1 MMKKIQVLL
10 IGAWCVCQFGFGQS
24 VLPDSTFHTTFRYRV
39 KQLDEF
45 MSRFNGEESIDIHV
59 ADSLERLLNL
69 LYLFNNE
76 LFAVNRDS
84 MLRQA
89 NTFIRTVTDHQS
101 KLYYEDDGWLAEV
114 GCHCIY
120 NGRKD
125 TLTLYLKPEKI
136 EEFQY
141 RWVIIGA
148 KGKLLRLIPARRNRG
163 LDILPNNHEIA
174 FRALS
179 KIAQLGSNNILN
191 YAEYDYSP
199 DELSTFYALV
209 YADALKIEATGQI
222 TYHFFEVPGYVFTV
236 ERFNREGNNTGWLI
250 SRLIP
255 MNESEKQ
262 HYYDQFLTDRKP

>member
-1 MMKKIQVLL
+1 MKKILVIL
-10 IGAWCVCQFGFGQS
+10 ISIWYACQFCFGQS
-24 VLPDSTFHTTFRYRV
+24 VLPDSTFYSTFQYRV

-45 MSRFNGEESIDIHV
+45 MSRFNGEESIDIH
-59 ADSLERLLNL
+59 AKDSLKRTLNI

-76 LFAVNRDS
+76 LFTVNCDS
-84 MLRQA
+84 MMQQV
-89 NTFIRTVTDHQS
+89 NNFILTVTKNQS

-120 NGRKD
+120 NGVKD

-136 EEFQY
+136 EEFKY

-148 KGKLLRLIPARRNRG
+148 KGKLLQLIPTKRNRG
-163 LDILPNNHEIA
+163 LDIMPNNHEVS

-209 YADALKIEATGQI
+209 YADALKIKYTGQI
-222 TYHFFEVPGYVFTV
+222 TYYFFEVPDYVFTV
-236 ERFNREGNNTGWLI
+236 ERFNRKGNNIGWLI
-250 SRLIP
+250 SRLTP

-262 HYYDQFLTDRKP
+262 DYYDQILTK